1 MSFKIDLHHERKNYD
16 KHSLLEAS
24 VLKNPFEQ
32 FAFWYKEATE
42 EEKIIEPNV
51 VTLATATVNAKPSV
65 RIVLL
70 KEFSPSGFVFY
81 TNYNSKKGKELTQ
94 NPQASLLFFWD
105 VLERQVRIEGV
116 VKKVAPAQS
125 DEYFKSRPV
134 ESRLG
139 AIASPQSQVITS
151 REVIEEKIG
160 AIRNQ
165 QSEDEIE
172 RPEYWGGYIL
182 IPDYFEFWQGR
193 PNRVHD
199 RLSFTK
205 QGDSWGMNRLAP

>member
-1 MSFKIDLHHERKNYD
+1 MSFKIDLHNERKNYD
-16 KHSLLEAS
+16 KHALSEEY
-24 VLKNPFEQ
+24 VLQNPFEQ
-32 FAFWYKEATE
+32 FALWYKEATE

-51 VTLATATVNAKPSV
+51 MTLATATIHAKPSV

-81 TNYNSKKGKELTQ
+81 TNYTSKKGRELAQ

-116 VKKVAPAQS
+116 VKKTEAAKS
-125 DEYFKSRPV
+125 TEYFNSRPI
-134 ESRLG
+134 ESRIG
-139 AIASPQSQVITS
+139 AIASPQSEVIAS
-151 REVIEEKIG
+151 REVMDKKILEVEFEG
-160 AIRNQ
+160 KL
-165 QSEDEIE
+165 E
-172 RPEYWGGYIL
+172 RPEHWGGFIL

-199 RLSFTK
+199 RLSFAK
-205 QGDSWGMNRLAP
+205 QGESWGLNRLAP